1 LNFNNKYLD
10 IIGKLSKD
18 SGYDAY
24 IVGGYIRD
32 MLLGLESND
41 VDILVVGDGIK
52 FANICADFFN
62 TKLSAVYNN
71 FGTALLNLENCKI
84 EFASARKESY
94 SSTSRKPK
102 ITLSDLKDDLSRRDF
117 TVNALAVSFKKTDK
131 IIDLFDG
138 IEHLK
143 NKILKTPLNPEKTF
157 EDDPLRMLR
166 AIRFA
171 SVLNFKIEDDTF
183 ESIKKMKN
191 RLRENSIVS
200 QERITNEFLLI
211 LSSKIPSSGLRL
223 LQESG
228 IMALIFPEIEHLA
241 GVEQINEYHHKDV
254 FNHTLEVVDNISRNS
269 NEIWLRLAALLHDV
283 GKPSTKKF
291 VNQTGWTFHGH
302 EEIGA
307 RMIKNIFIRMK
318 LPLNKLD
325 YVIKLVRL
333 HLRPIPLAEDIVTDS
348 AIRRLV
354 VDAGEDLRDL
364 LSLCRADITSKN
376 PEKVK
381 TFLNNFDIVEKKIY
395 EVEEKDKLRNFQ
407 SPVKGEEIMEI
418 CNLKPSK
425 QVGIIKSKIEEAI
438 LEGLIPND
446 YEAAKQ
452 YLNKIKESILKSFL
466 DN

>member
-1 LNFNNKYLD
+1 M
-10 IIGKLSKD
+10 D

-32 MLLGLESND
+32 MLLGLDSND
-41 VDILVVGDGIK
+41 IDILVVGDGIK

-62 TKLSAVYNN
+62 TKLSAVYKN

-94 SSTSRKPK
+94 ASTSRKPK

-138 IEHLK
+138 FENLN
-143 NKILKTPLNPEKTF
+143 NKILKTPLDPEKTF

-171 SVLNFKIEDDTF
+171 SVLNLKIEDDTF

-200 QERITNEFLLI
+200 QERVTNEFLLI
-211 LSSKIPSSGLRL
+211 LSSKIPSCGLRL

-228 IMALIFPEIEHLA
+228 IMALIFPEIEQLA

-254 FNHTLEVVDNISRNS
+254 FNHTLEVVDNISKKS
-269 NEIWLRLAALLHDV
+269 NDIWLRLAALLHDI

-291 VNQTGWTFHGH
+291 VNQSGWTFHGH
-302 EEIGA
+302 EEFGA
-307 RMIKNIFIRMK
+307 RMIKNIFIQMK

-325 YVIKLVRL
+325 YITKLVRL

-364 LSLCRADITSKN
+364 LTLCRADITSKN

-425 QVGIIKSKIEEAI
+425 QVGIIKNKIEEAI

-452 YLNKIKESILKSFL
+452 YLYEIKENILKSFSSK
-466 DN
+466 